1 MTILTGENKKG
12 MALGILLSCGAKPC
26 GRKEHRCLKME
37 QGNKEQ
43 KQQKSPTP
51 LSLLPFSFSNG

>member
-26 GRKEHRCLKME
+26 GRKKHMCLKME
-37 QGNKEQ
+37 QANKE
-43 KQQKSPTP
+43 KKTKITYST
-51 LSLLPFSFSNG
+51 FIIAF

>member
-26 GRKEHRCLKME
+26 GRKKHRCLKME
-37 QGNKEQ
+37 QANKEE
-43 KQQKSPTP
+43 KTKITYST
-51 LSLLPFSFSNG
+51 FIIAF